1 MRSFLSLLACL
12 ILLLNPL
19 MSEEDFAVDPR
30 DEVVKISRSKKED
43 DDSRI
48 SFANLLGVPNG
59 IVAGMVNVVT
69 GDFIQHDVDLVLPGS
84 TPLTLERTY
93 SSSFGEHGSLSLG
106 WNFNHYK
113 HLNVHFMGKKENRR
127 YEVLLNEGM
136 GAIANFEGYIP
147 IPIKA
152 KISDNSLKFGAT
164 NCGKGEISGKTNPKN
179 IILNHSILDDSGTRY
194 HYSVLDGSGT
204 RHYFEKIPGADICES
219 HLIKTLHPNGNFF
232 EYFYS
237 NAKVTACGLFDSKK
251 KHICHYKIFRND
263 DEKNQTIEILSSD
276 HRKATYFLV
285 RTKKQWLLQNIKRT
299 DGPSIE
305 YEYQIDAYPRIIK
318 KKLPDCREL
327 EVVYWQRKDIS
338 NGKEI
343 EYGDPRRYRVRYI
356 KQPIGSSSALI
367 QTYSFEYKPDSY
379 TDTNLYCGGETIVRD
394 VQNNKT
400 IYRYNS
406 SQRLTKIEYCGRL
419 AKGAHRRDNF
429 YWGGENNTNL
439 MIHAITD
446 QNNGVQLLH
455 HFTYDAYG
463 NPLTETIEGN
473 LSGQN
478 MCNPMVGNDQKVAK
492 TGCESHVKICD
503 YELQTSYNHKVCER
517 EGIKKTKYSYYKG
530 KDQVATKFIYDGNNI
545 KERHFYQY
553 NDQGMLTR
561 EVTDDGSQTNELN
574 RTNVRQ
580 CLIHEISPVKEGL
593 TYLPEEEK
601 FSCVDANGQNACF
614 KRVVNHYDKHGRL
627 IAQDHFETD
636 HSPSPRYRL
645 HWTYDAH
652 GNVIEQV
659 NAAGETIYRTFDAN
673 DNVLSERGSHLP
685 YRKNFSYDF
694 MNRLTSVET
703 IDEADISYKLFYEYD
718 KRSNR
723 TASIDHYG
731 NKTCYEYDAFNRLVK
746 TIYPPLP
753 RDNGEIFAPTEEFEY
768 NALGYVTKTRNGN
781 GDLTIQQN
789 TIRGQPYYINYSDG
803 SIETMTYILD
813 GNLKEKTEKNGMRT
827 VYTYDY
833 KDRVLTSE
841 SFSPEGECLGKH
853 SYEYSAFHL
862 LKETDAKGHVTTYEY
877 NPQGQL
883 TGALKEGSAVYYT
896 YDPLGR
902 KETIKTFF
910 GHGENDYT
918 LDVFAYDLHDYV
930 IEARQ
935 EDAFKNVL
943 RKQTFVYDADGNQVE
958 TSTYSDAGVSTVK
971 TTYNCHKQPTSVTDS
986 EGNVTR
992 VTYRYDYVDV
1002 YGLTVPYSEITDPKG
1017 NVTVSIYNTHNN
1029 ISTLQIK
1036 NAFGQ
1041 IIQQREFFYDGVGQ
1055 LIETREKVFKQNA
1068 FDREVITK
1076 WTYNS
1081 IGDVASCIEAVGT
1094 PEQKSTFHAF
1104 NNYSQKISTT
1114 KPDGNLIYFTYDA
1127 KGRLSAIASAD
1138 QTLSYAYTYDLNDNP
1153 IIVQDF
1159 VNNCQNVR
1167 SYDRCDRLVEEK
1179 LGNGLSMRYA
1189 YDRQGRI
1196 HSSTLPDD
1204 SHVVYTYN
1212 AIDLTEV
1219 KRLNLS
1225 GEELYSQTYKYDQAG
1240 NVVQKGLPFNLGK
1253 TTYTYDLLGRHKSIH
1268 SPHFSETDV
1277 MYDDVGNL
1285 LKQTYTDP
1293 LGSLPCQYSY
1303 DDLYQLNFE
1312 SSQASHSYQY
1322 DSLYNRLMKDEECF
1336 DFNSLNQLLGD
1347 RDGTYYYDPNGN
1359 LTERHDQKYAYD
1371 AWDRLLSVTVGN
1383 TRFNYTYD
1391 DLSRRL
1397 SKSKALWD
1405 PLANAWIVQDTQYYL
1420 YQGYNEVGVCDKDRC
1435 LIEFRT
1441 LGRGQGGEI
1450 GAAIA
1455 FEIQG
1460 QVYIPVT
1467 NFIGNVQVLLSTAGE
1482 PVDVYRYTA
1491 FGEETI
1497 SDSAGNN
1504 KEPTSA
1510 WRFCSKRCDSE
1521 TGFIYYGRRYYDPQ
1535 TARWITADP
1544 LGYETGA
1551 NLYAYAN
1558 NNPLINIDLYGLDA
1572 GLVDDQDQISHQ
1584 ENAEA
1589 KADGQDSNI
1598 IYESVAGIA
1607 NGYAD
1612 PGGSLDKLFRYA
1624 GEVFQAVCNRDFTGI
1639 REKLSQKSLGWVC
1652 GTICEVFT
1660 VGLMLISNPRG
1671 MQAVVTMIRS
1681 GITHA
1686 KQAFRKIVSV
1696 ATLSIVDRA
1705 RSAIKNQAKLL
1716 PIRKEAKVALKEEFK
1731 LITKKI
1737 LKNKS
1742 IQKLKEKFPFIF
1754 EKDPLTGSGIIN
1766 HNPFNPQT
1774 DSRNPN
1780 TSENVKQYDGIGLGE
1795 DSHSDN
1801 AAEGNIH
1808 TFYDSIF
1815 DFGM

>member
-1 MRSFLSLLACL
+1 MRSFQYFLVTF
-12 ILLLNPL
+12 ILLFSAL
-19 MSEEDFAVDPR
+19 MAEEEDLLLEPSEEIARTP
-30 DEVVKISRSKKED
+30 RSKEKND
-43 DDSRI
+43 IRI
-48 SFANLLGVPNG
+48 SFANLLGIPNG
-59 IVAGMVNVVT
+59 IVEGMVNVVT
-69 GDFIQHDVDLVLPGS
+69 GDFVQHDIDLVLPSS

-93 SSSFGEHGSLSLG
+93 ASSFGSHGSLSVG

-113 HLNVHFMGKKENRR
+113 VLHLYPIQKDRFEA
-127 YEVLLNEGM
+127 LLNEGM
-136 GAIANFEGYIP
+136 GAIAKFEGYKP
-147 IPIKA
+147 IPA
-152 KISDNSLKFGAT
+152 KSNISPESLKLGAT
-164 NCGKGEISGKTNPKN
+164 NCGKGEISGKTNPNN
-179 IILNHSILDDSGTRY
+179 ISLHNHTGSGRGHLSILE
-194 HYSVLDGSGT
+194 GSGM
-204 RHYFEKIPGADICES
+204 RHHFTHLSFKDNDNFYIYQS
-219 HLIKTLHPNGNFF
+219 HHPNGNFF
-232 EYFYS
+232 DYYYKKKQV
-237 NAKVTACGLFDSKK
+237 NACSLYDSKGNYVS
-251 KHICHYKIFRND
+251 HYEIYMNSTNK
-263 DEKNQTIEILSSD
+263 EKTIEIFSSD
-276 HRKATYFLV
+276 KRKVSYSL
-285 RTKKQWLLQNIKRT
+285 KKINHQWLLFDVEST
-299 DGPSIE
+299 DVPSIKYVYGDFCE
-305 YEYQIDAYPRIIK
+305 YPHLVK
-318 KKLPDCREL
+318 KILPDSRY
-327 EVVYWQRKDIS
+327 VQISYWLKNEACGGTEIDI
-338 NGKEI
+338 K
-343 EYGDPRRYRVRYI
+343 DPRHHTVKCI
-356 KQPIGSSSALI
+356 MQPVGLTSDPI
-367 QTYSFEYKPDSY
+367 QTYSFEYK
-379 TDTNLYCGGETIVRD
+379 LKGQGEGGETIVRD
-394 VQNNKT
+394 VQGNKT
-400 IYRYNS
+400 SYHYNT

-636 HSPSPRYRL
+636 RSPSPRYRL

-768 NALGYVTKTRNGN
+768 SALGYVTKTRNGN
-781 GDLTIQQN
+781 EDLTIQQN
-789 TIRGQPYYINYSDG
+789 TIRGQPYYINYPDG
-803 SIETMTYILD
+803 SIERMTYILD

-833 KDRVLTSE
+833 KDRALTSE

-883 TGALKEGSAVYYT
+883 TGAIKEGSAVYYT

-1104 NNYSQKISTT
+1104 NNYSQKVSTT

-1303 DDLYQLNFE
+1303 DDLYQLNSE

-1371 AWDRLLSVTVGN
+1371 VWDRLLSVTVGN

-1405 PLANAWIVQDTQYYL
+1405 PLTNAWIVQDAEYYL
-1420 YQGYNEVGVCDKDRC
+1420 YQGYNEVGVCDKDRR

-1544 LGYETGA
+1544 LGYEAGA

-1660 VGLMLISNPRG
+1660 VGLMLISNPKG
-1671 MQAVVTMIRS
+1671 MQAVVTMIRC